1 VRVEHEELERKELEQ
16 LGAVCTDA
24 GGKHRRALMK
34 RNTADVIN
42 YSSLVCWAVGNG

>member
-1 VRVEHEELERKELEQ
+1 MKSWSSWEQ
-16 LGAVCTDA
+16 FAQMLG
-24 GGKHRRALMK
+24 GNHGRALMR